1 MGHLPLPLTFDP
13 GHPMTSSNTA
23 VKTVTKRDGSTEPF
37 DPMKLIKWGSWAK
50 RNLEGRVRWAQIAQ
64 SVLNQAFDGISTT
77 RLQTLY
83 INECLRQGDDAH
95 NHMAGTLY
103 APLLHKDIMGETMP
117 TVAAHHAHM
126 LDLGL
131 MVKLPYS
138 EAEYAEVETFIDH
151 PLDYKQA
158 HYQLK
163 QVVHKYSLQDRVT
176 DKIYETPQY
185 TYMRMAMALCSDDP
199 VAERMTH
206 VKNMYDLLSQNV
218 INAPTPNYIYLGT
231 PMNGLVSCCLYTTD
245 DDIPSLSVGDHIAY
259 RMTAI
264 GAGIGGFIRARG
276 LGEGVRGGAITHN
289 GKLPYYGS
297 KSKAVKANMQAG
309 RAGAATSYY
318 NIFDKEATIIAQLQN
333 PRTPESRK
341 NRDMHFAVSYH
352 SLFLKKA
359 AMNEDIF
366 TFSCKS
372 APDLFAAFYGPDK
385 TEFER
390 IYNEYEANTDFK
402 KEYVNA
408 RDLLVLCERQGY
420 DVGTHYDFFADN
432 ANSHTPFKDPIY
444 SSNLCV
450 APETLVLTDKGE
462 FPIKSLVNTK
472 VNVWNGHEWSK
483 VEVVK
488 TGENQEL
495 TTVRL
500 ASGKQLTCTDY
511 HKWYIVDGK
520 GHAVQERT
528 STLQIGDRIDPFM
541 LPSSTRMVHDEV
553 MSINKTGR
561 IDDTYCFNEPK
572 RHKGVFNGILTGQC
586 LEIMEPTHP
595 YKDSDQ
601 LHKAEYFGTI
611 TIEDTEGLR
620 ETLDQNSVCYF
631 MYEDG
636 GIDRSKTIFAG
647 ELEQG
652 MKVWLNSGYWV
663 INKIIRC
670 DRQPEVALCSLGG
683 IVEPNVRDDA
693 HYEQAMYYT
702 QRMIDYC
709 IHKSDYPFAHIAFT
723 AKKRLNAGIGLLG
736 AATTMA
742 RKKLRYDTHEGL
754 AEIQRMAER
763 HMYFAI
769 KCSITLGE
777 ERGNAPW
784 IKRTKWPDGWM
795 PIDSYNK
802 NVDGVIEHKLVYDW
816 ETQRRRMIANKG
828 MRFSCLCSHMPT
840 ESSSK
845 AAGMP
850 NSWYPVRQTSMK
862 KSDSSNIIDWTA
874 PDSDLIGG
882 DYQPAW
888 GISQEAMVKVYAVI
902 QKFTDQGISADLY
915 ADRSK
920 TPDLSASAMIE
931 TALLMQRLGL
941 KSRYY
946 INSRTDSGET
956 EQDSGCGSGGC
967 KL

>member
-1 MGHLPLPLTFDP
+1 
-13 GHPMTSSNTA
+13 MTLSETP
-23 VKTVTKRDGSTEPF
+23 VKFVTKRDGTTESF
-37 DPMKLIKWGSWAK
+37 NPMKLIKWGSWAK
-50 RNLEGRVRWAQIAQ
+50 RNLEGRVRWAQIANT
-64 SVLNQAFDGISTT
+64 VLEQAYDGIQT
-77 RLQTLY
+77 RKLQELY

-95 NHMAGTLY
+95 NHMAGALY
-103 APLLHKDIMGETMP
+103 APLLHKDIMGTTLP
-117 TVAAHHAHM
+117 TVKAQHERM
-126 LDLGL
+126 VTLGL
-131 MVKLPYS
+131 MVHLHFS
-138 EAEYAEVETFIDH
+138 DDEYNQVETIIDH
-151 PLDYKQA
+151 TLDYQQA

-163 QVVHKYSLQDRVT
+163 QVVHKYSLQDRV
-176 DKIYETPQY
+176 KGIIYETPQY
-185 TYMRMAMALCSDDP
+185 TYMRMAMALCSKDSIDD
-199 VAERMTH
+199 RMIH

-245 DDIPSLSVGDHIAY
+245 DNIPSLSVGDHIAY

-264 GAGIGGFIRARG
+264 GAGIGGFIRSRG

-318 NIFDKEATIIAQLQN
+318 NIFDKEASVIAQLQN
-333 PRTPESRK
+333 PRTPEQRK

-352 SLFLKKA
+352 NLFLKKA
-359 AMNEDIF
+359 ALNEDIF

-385 TEFER
+385 NEFER
-390 IYNEYEANTDFK
+390 IYNEYEANPDFK
-402 KEYVNA
+402 KDYVNA
-408 RDLLVLCERQGY
+408 RELLVLCERQGY
-420 DVGTHYDFFADN
+420 DVGTHYNFFADN
-432 ANSHTPFKDPIY
+432 ANSHTPFKEPIY

-450 APETLVLTDKGE
+450 APETLILTDKGE
-462 FPIKSLVNTK
+462 FPIVSLVNQK
-472 VNVWNGHEWSK
+472 VNVWNGDEWSK
-483 VEVVK
+483 VTVVK
-488 TGENQEL
+488 TGENQPL
-495 TTVRL
+495 TTVIL

-511 HKWYIVDGK
+511 HKWYVSDGK
-520 GHAVQERT
+520 GHAIMERT
-528 STLQIGDRIDPFM
+528 STLMIGDRIASYK
-541 LPSSTRMVHDEV
+541 LPDSNELVEDHVR
-553 MSINKTGR
+553 SINKTGR
-561 IDDTYCFNEPK
+561 VDDTYCFNEPK
-572 RHKGVFNGILTGQC
+572 RHKGIFNGILTGQC
-586 LEIMEPTHP
+586 LEIMEVTHP

-601 LHKAEYFGTI
+601 LHKAQYFGDI
-611 TIEDTEGLR
+611 TVERTDGEVMTFNQNHRINQDGMMSKANKLAGDLVVGDLLHSPAEPVHVAKILHQ
-620 ETLDQNSVCYF
+620 DQ
-631 MYEDG
+631 
-636 GIDRSKTIFAG
+636 
-647 ELEQG
+647 
-652 MKVWLNSGYWV
+652 
-663 INKIIRC
+663 
-670 DRQPEVALCSLGG
+670 QPEVALCSLGG
-683 IVEPNVRDDA
+683 IVECNVRDDE

-769 KCSITLGE
+769 KSALRLGK

-784 IKRTKWPDGWM
+784 INKTKWPDGWM

-802 NVDGVIEHKLVYDW
+802 NVDNVIEHKLNYDW
-816 ETQRRRMIANKG
+816 EELRSQIKENKG
-828 MRFSCLCSHMPT
+828 IRFSCLVAHAPT

-845 AAGMP
+845 ASGVP
-850 NSWYPVRQTSMK
+850 NQWYPVRQIAMK

-874 PDSDLIGG
+874 IDSDLIGG
-882 DYQPAW
+882 DYQSAW
-888 GISQEAMVKVYAVI
+888 NISQEAMIKVYSVI

-915 ADRSK
+915 ADRTK
-920 TPDLSASAMIE
+920 NPDLSASTMVE

-946 INSRTDSGET
+946 INSRTDAGET